1 MDIIQKKKLIID
13 DDEMILKSLVSLFE
27 MEHFVVFHA
36 HDGEQGLKQAI
47 DKKPDV
53 VVTDIEMENING
65 INVLHEIRKSGDW
78 GEKVPVVIFTNFD
91 GDKEIL
97 DSIKS
102 DKPSLFLKKSEVN
115 AMEILLKVKELLNEF

>member
-1 MDIIQKKKLIID
+1 MDTIQKKILIID

-27 MEHFVVFHA
+27 MENFVVYHA

-53 VVTDIEMENING
+53 VVTDIEMQNMSG
-65 INVLHEIRKSGDW
+65 INVLHEIRKQGDW
-78 GEKVPVVIFTNFD
+78 GHSLPVVIFSNFD
-91 GDKEIL
+91 GDKETL

-115 AMEILLKVKELLNEF
+115 AREILIKVKELFNEN